1 MATNG
6 DRLTGLDASFLHLEG
21 DAAHMHVAGVMLFDG
36 SAPKQDEMISTIESR
51 LHLVPRYR
59 QRLAF
64 VPFAQGRPRWVDDPH
79 LNLSYHVRT
88 TALPSPGSED
98 QLRALAGR
106 ILSQR
111 LDRDKPL
118 WEIWVVEGLDGG
130 ERFAVI
136 SKTHHALVDGISG
149 VDIMSVIFDSSAEP
163 AAPPDPGKR
172 WLPRPLPSRSQLLAE
187 ALIERATVPGEVVR
201 GVRAAFRA
209 PRRIATAALGALA
222 GVGALAWAGIN
233 PAPESPYN
241 VEIGPHRRFTW
252 VRAALADVKAIKDS
266 LGGTVND
273 VMLAVVAGALGRDL
287 RRRGVDV
294 RGLELKAMVPVSVRG
309 EEGRGQL
316 GNQVAAVMAALPVG
330 VDDPRMRYEAIST
343 SMRRVKDSGQAVGAQ
358 VLTNLTGFAPPN
370 VMSQASRL
378 VARQRWFNLVVT
390 NVPGPQIPLYLI
402 GREMSE
408 MFPMV
413 PLVERQAVGVAIMSY
428 NGRIDF
434 GLVGDYDVMSDIDQ
448 LAKDFRSSLAEL
460 AEVAGVTLSAPEG
473 ERARARNGHR
483 PARAVGTRQAV
494 SAAAPTD
501 GEEAAA
507 PPDAS

>member
-6 DRLTGLDASFLHLEG
+6 DRLTGLDASFLHLES
-21 DAAHMHVAGVMLFDG
+21 DSSHMHVAGVMMFEG
-36 SAPKQDEMISTIESR
+36 SPPKQDELIAMIDSR

-59 QRLAF
+59 QKLAF
-64 VPFAQGRPRWVDDPH
+64 VPFGQGRPRWVDDPH
-79 LNLSYHVRT
+79 LNLGYHVRT
-88 TALPSPGSED
+88 TALPAPGSED
-98 QLRALAGR
+98 QLQALAGR

-118 WEIWVVEGLDGG
+118 WELWVVEGLDGG

-149 VDIMSVIFDSSAEP
+149 VDIMSVLFDTSPEP

-187 ALIERATVPGEVVR
+187 ALVERATVPGEIVR
-201 GVRAAFRA
+201 GVRAVFRA
-209 PRRIATAALGALA
+209 PRRIATAAMGALG

-233 PAPESPYN
+233 PAPETPYN
-241 VEIGPHRRFTW
+241 VDIGPHRRFTW
-252 VRAALADVKAIKDS
+252 VRVALADVKAIKDS

-287 RRRGVDV
+287 RRRGGDV

-309 EEGRGQL
+309 AEGRGQL
-316 GNQVAAVMAALPVG
+316 GNQVAAVVAALPVG
-330 VDDPRMRYEAIST
+330 LDDARMRYEAIST
-343 SMRRVKDSGQAVGAQ
+343 SMRRVKESGQAVGAQ

-370 VMSQASRL
+370 VMSQASRV

-390 NVPGPQIPLYLI
+390 NVPGPQHPLYLM
-402 GREMSE
+402 GRELVE
-408 MFPMV
+408 TFPMV
-413 PLVERQAVGVAIMSY
+413 PLAERQALGVAILSY
-428 NGRIDF
+428 NGKIDF
-434 GLVGDYDVMSDIDQ
+434 GLVGDYDVMSDIEQ

-460 AEVAGVTLSAPEG
+460 AEVAGVTLTAPEG

-483 PARAVGTRQAV
+483 PARAVGTRQPV
-494 SAAAPTD
+494 SAAAPAE
-501 GEEAAA
+501 GEGATA